1 MNDRFARL
9 EGKRTD
15 ITVTER
21 IDKYIAIQDERLK
34 NNELRPKS
42 YLQKNKPLRLFREH
56 CGMAQVV
63 RMVLIDVFK
72 EAQHL
77 RKPEINATLNGQQEP
92 PQSFMSN
99 DRFQKKF
106 REQEVDIQKL
116 LGHKSRKI
124 PDKYND
130 DRGKDWIVV
139 EVKTG

>member
-56 CGMAQVV
+56 CGIQHLKDISTLDIAEITDAIKAEGHIRMAQVV

-77 RKPEINATLNGQQEP
+77 RKPEINATLNG
-92 PQSFMSN
+92 
-99 DRFQKKF
+99 
-106 REQEVDIQKL
+106 
-116 LGHKSRKI
+116 
-124 PDKYND
+124 
-130 DRGKDWIVV
+130 
-139 EVKTG
+139 

>member
-1 MNDRFARL
+1 
-9 EGKRTD
+9 
-15 ITVTER
+15 
-21 IDKYIAIQDERLK
+21 
-34 NNELRPKS
+34 
-42 YLQKNKPLRLFREH
+42 
-56 CGMAQVV
+56 MAQVV

-92 PQSFMSN
+92 PQPFMSN

-116 LGHKSRKI
+116 LGHKSRKMT
-124 PDKYND
+124 DKYND